1 MAKRRAGG
9 RGYAAQV
16 SEPGRSGRPI
26 VAIVGRPNVG
36 KSALFNRL
44 SGARLAIVDDTPG
57 VTRDRLYADARAYGR
72 NYVLVDTGGLDPES
86 EDPLKQSIAA
96 QVRVALS
103 EADVVI
109 CVLDGTM
116 EPMAADREAIKLL
129 RQTEL
134 PVLYVANKIDNSA
147 MSIQAKDL
155 YRLGISELREVSAL
169 HGHGIGDL
177 EQALAEAL
185 AKCAG
190 PAESASLEQD
200 SELDPDVASEARADT
215 DASTAADARLARIAI
230 VGRPNAGK
238 SSLVNRLLG
247 EARQI
252 VDDRPGTTV
261 DSVDALYENGGAPV
275 VLIDTAGIRRKRAV
289 EHGLEMQAV
298 MQAIRAVDRSD
309 TVVLMVDATSGAS
322 QQDARIAGLAIERGR
337 ALCIVLNK
345 IDLLKPEQ
353 RDAVLARAK
362 DVFAF
367 APWAPIHRISARTGQ
382 GVTAM
387 MKVVRAVTENRRKR
401 VSTGEVNRFFEEV
414 LAHHPPPTSGGRSV
428 RLYYVT
434 QVRSGPPV
442 FMVSTNHPDRVH
454 FSYQRYLTNQL
465 RERFGF
471 DGTPVIV
478 HYRAHDR
485 RKNE

>member
-1 MAKRRAGG
+1 MARRRSGG
-9 RGYAAQV
+9 RSGAAQI
-16 SEPGRSGRPI
+16 SAPGRAGRPI

-44 SGARLAIVDDTPG
+44 SGAPLAIVDDTPG

-72 NYVLVDTGGLDPES
+72 DYVLVDTGGLDPES
-86 EDPLKQSIAA
+86 DDPLKQSIAA

-109 CVLDGTM
+109 CVLDGTT
-116 EPMAADREAIKLL
+116 EPVAADREAIDLL
-129 RQTEL
+129 RRTEL
-134 PVLYVANKIDNSA
+134 PVLYAANKIDNPARSLE
-147 MSIQAKDL
+147 AKAL
-155 YRLGISELREVSAL
+155 YRLGIDQLREISAL
-169 HGHGIGDL
+169 HGHGIGEL
-177 EQALAEAL
+177 EQALADALPAAPPLEA
-185 AKCAG
+185 
-190 PAESASLEQD
+190 
-200 SELDPDVASEARADT
+200 ELDDDEPAQDDDESDGERKSPPRPPHLPRV
-215 DASTAADARLARIAI
+215 AI

-261 DSVDALYENGGAPV
+261 DSVDALCDRGGEPL

-289 EHGLEMQAV
+289 EHGLELQAV
-298 MQAIRAVDRSD
+298 MQAIRAVERSD
-309 TVVLMVDATSGAS
+309 TVLLMIDAAEGAS
-322 QQDARIAGLAIERGR
+322 QQDARIAGLAIDRGR

-345 IDLLKPEQ
+345 IDLLRPEQ
-353 RDAVLARAK
+353 RESALQRAR

-367 APWAPIHRISARTGQ
+367 APWAPIRRISARTGQ
-382 GVTAM
+382 GVGAAM
-387 MKVVRAVTENRRKR
+387 KLVRSVTENRQRR
-401 VSTGEVNRFFEEV
+401 VSTAQANRFFEEV
-414 LAHHPPPTSGGRSV
+414 LAHHPPPTSGGRAV

-454 FSYQRYLTNQL
+454 FSYQRYVANQL

-471 DGTPVIV
+471 EGTPVIV

-485 RKNE
+485 RRSP